1 MRAMRKQKPIVEM
14 RKISKKFGDF
24 WALRR
29 VDFKVN
35 YNEIV
40 GLVGDN
46 GAGKST
52 LIKVLTG
59 VYPPDEGDIYFEGKR
74 IRFSSPAEARNLG
87 IETVHQRLGL
97 VGPMNVAENFFLGK
111 EITKRVGP
119 FKILDKKKMN
129 EICKNTMGELG
140 IRIRSSEKQEVSTL
154 SGGEQQ
160 AVSMGR
166 CIHFGV
172 KLAVLDEPTAALSIK
187 ETEKV
192 IKSIRRMRQQ
202 GLSVI
207 FISHNLSHIWPV
219 ADRFVVLD
227 HGVKVGDFEKR
238 KTSREKLRKLI
249 MGKIEE

>member
-1 MRAMRKQKPIVEM
+1 MRAMRKQKPLVEM
-14 RKISKKFGDF
+14 KKISKKFGDF

-59 VYPPDEGDIYFEGKR
+59 VYPPDEGEIYFEGKR
-74 IRFSSPAEARNLG
+74 TRFSSPAEARNLG

-140 IRIRSSEKQEVSTL
+140 IRIRSSEKQQVSTL

-192 IKSIRRMRQQ
+192 IKSIRRMRHQ

-227 HGVKVGDFEKR
+227 HGVKVGDFEKK

>member
-1 MRAMRKQKPIVEM
+1 MRKQKPLVEA

-52 LIKVLTG
+52 LIKILTG
-59 VYPPDEGDIYFEGKR
+59 VYPPDEGEIYFEGKR
-74 IRFSSPAEARNLG
+74 IRFSSPAEARDLG

-111 EITKRVGP
+111 EITRRVGP

-140 IRIRSSEKQEVSTL
+140 IRIRSSEKQQVSTL

-166 CIHFGV
+166 CIYFGV

-187 ETEKV
+187 ETAKV
-192 IKSIRRMRQQ
+192 INSIRRMRQR

-219 ADRFVVLD
+219 ADRFVILD
-227 HGVKVGDFEKR
+227 HGVKVGDFEKK

>member
-1 MRAMRKQKPIVEM
+1 MRKKKPLVEM
-14 RKISKKFGDF
+14 RKISKRFGEF
-24 WALRR
+24 WALKR

-40 GLVGDN
+40 GLLGDN

-59 VYPPDEGDIYFEGKR
+59 VYPPDEGEIYFEGKKA
-74 IRFSSPAEARNLG
+74 RFSSPAETRNLG

-119 FKILDKKKMN
+119 FNILDKKKMN
-129 EICKNTMGELG
+129 EISKNTLKDLG
-140 IRIRSSEKQEVSTL
+140 IRIRFPEKQQVSTL

-166 CIHFGV
+166 CIYFGV
-172 KLAVLDEPTAALSIK
+172 KLAVLDEPTASLSIK

-192 IKSIRRMRQQ
+192 IESVRGMRKR

-207 FISHNLSHIWPV
+207 FISHNLSHVWPV

-227 HGVKVGDFEKR
+227 HGVKVGDFEKKR
-238 KTSREKLRKLI
+238 TSREKLRKLI

>member
-1 MRAMRKQKPIVEM
+1 MGKKKPLVEM
-14 RKISKKFGDF
+14 RKISKRFGEF
-24 WALRR
+24 WALKNVDFR
-29 VDFKVN
+29 VD

-59 VYPPDEGDIYFEGKR
+59 VYPPDNGEIYFEGKK
-74 IRFSSPAEARNLG
+74 IKFSSPAKARNLG

-97 VGPMNVAENFFLGK
+97 VGSMNIMENFFLGK

-119 FKILDKKKMN
+119 FNILDKKKMS
-129 EICKNTMGELG
+129 EICKSTLKDLS
-140 IRIRSSEKQEVSTL
+140 IRIRSPEKQDVSTL

-160 AVSMGR
+160 AISMGR
-166 CIHFGV
+166 CIYFGA

-192 IKSIRRMRQQ
+192 LKSIRGMKSR

-219 ADRFVVLD
+219 ANRFVVLD
-227 HGVKVGDFEKR
+227 HGVKVGDFKKE
-238 KTSREKLRKLI
+238 KTSKEKLRKLI
-249 MGKIEE
+249 MGKIEV

>member
-1 MRAMRKQKPIVEM
+1 MGKKKSLVEM
-14 RKISKKFGDF
+14 RKIGKRFGEF

-59 VYPPDEGDIYFEGKR
+59 VYPPDEGEIYFEGKKV
-74 IRFSSPAEARNLG
+74 RFSSPAETRNRG

-97 VGPMNVAENFFLGK
+97 VGPMNITENFFLGK

-119 FKILDKKKMN
+119 FNILDKKKMS
-129 EICKNTMGELG
+129 EICKSTLKDLS
-140 IRIRSSEKQEVSTL
+140 IRIRSPEKQQVSTL

-166 CIHFGV
+166 CIYFGV
-172 KLAVLDEPTAALSIK
+172 KLAVLDEPTASLSIK

-192 IKSIRRMRQQ
+192 IESIRGMRRR
-202 GLSVI
+202 GLSII

-227 HGVKVGDFEKR
+227 HGKKVGDFKKGR
-238 KTSREKLRKLI
+238 TSREGLRKLI

>member
-1 MRAMRKQKPIVEM
+1 MRENMGKKRPIVEM
-14 RKISKKFGDF
+14 RKISKSFDGF
-24 WALRR
+24 WALKG

-59 VYPPDEGDIYFEGKR
+59 VYPPDKGEIYFEGKKR
-74 IRFSSPAEARNLG
+74 KFSPKKARDLG

-97 VGPMNVAENFFLGK
+97 VGPMNIMENFFLGK
-111 EITKRVGP
+111 EITKRMGP
-119 FKILDKKKMN
+119 FNILDKRKMN
-129 EICKNTMGELG
+129 ETCKNTLKDLG
-140 IRIRSSEKQEVSTL
+140 IRIRSPEKQKVSTL

-172 KLAVLDEPTAALSIK
+172 KLAVLDEPTASLSIK

-192 IKSIRRMRQQ
+192 IESIRGMKRR
-202 GLSVI
+202 GLSI
-207 FISHNLSHIWPV
+207 ILISHNLSHVWPV
-219 ADRFVVLD
+219 ADRFVILD
-227 HGVKVGDFEKR
+227 HGRKVGDFKKE
-238 KTSREKLRKLI
+238 KTSREELRKLI

>member
-1 MRAMRKQKPIVEM
+1 MEKERPLVEM
-14 RKISKKFGDF
+14 RKISKRFGEF
-24 WALRR
+24 WALKN

-59 VYPPDEGDIYFEGKR
+59 VYPPDGGEIYFEGKKR
-74 IRFSSPAEARNLG
+74 KFSSPAETRNLG
-87 IETVHQRLGL
+87 VETVHQRLGL
-97 VGPMNVAENFFLGK
+97 VGPMNVMENFFLGK
-111 EITKRVGP
+111 EITKRIGP
-119 FKILDKKKMN
+119 FNILDKKKMN
-129 EICKNTMGELG
+129 EISKNTLKDLG
-140 IRIRSSEKQEVSTL
+140 IKIRSPEKQEVLTL

-166 CIHFGV
+166 CTYFGA
-172 KLAVLDEPTAALSIK
+172 KLAVLDEPTASLSII

-192 IKSIRRMRQQ
+192 LESIKGMKKR
-202 GLSVI
+202 GLSII
-207 FISHNLSHIWPV
+207 FISHNLAHVWPV

-227 HGVKVGDFEKR
+227 HGRKVGDFKKG
-238 KTSREKLRKLI
+238 KTSREELRKLI

>member
-1 MRAMRKQKPIVEM
+1 MEKERPLVEM
-14 RKISKKFGDF
+14 RKISKRFGEF
-24 WALRR
+24 WALKN

-59 VYPPDEGDIYFEGKR
+59 VYPPDRGEIYFEGKKR
-74 IRFSSPAEARNLG
+74 KFSSPAETRNLG

-97 VGPMNVAENFFLGK
+97 VGPMNVMENFFLGK
-111 EITKRVGP
+111 EITKRIGP
-119 FKILDKKKMN
+119 FNILDKKKMN
-129 EICKNTMGELG
+129 EISKNTLKDLG
-140 IRIRSSEKQEVSTL
+140 IKIRSPEKQEVSTL

-160 AVSMGR
+160 VVSMGR
-166 CIHFGV
+166 CIYFGA
-172 KLAVLDEPTAALSIK
+172 KLAVLDEPTASLSII

-192 IKSIRRMRQQ
+192 LESIKGMKKR
-202 GLSVI
+202 GLSII
-207 FISHNLSHIWPV
+207 FISHNLAHVWPV

-227 HGVKVGDFEKR
+227 HGKKVGDFKKG
-238 KTSREKLRKLI
+238 KTSREELRKLI

>member
-1 MRAMRKQKPIVEM
+1 MRAMRKQKPLVEA

-59 VYPPDEGDIYFEGKR
+59 VYPPDEGEIYFEGKR

-140 IRIRSSEKQEVSTL
+140 IRIRSSEKQQVSTL

-166 CIHFGV
+166 CIYFGV

-187 ETEKV
+187 ETGKV
-192 IKSIRRMRQQ
+192 INSIRRMRQR

-219 ADRFVVLD
+219 ADRFVILD
-227 HGVKVGDFEKR
+227 HGVKVGDFEKK

>member
-1 MRAMRKQKPIVEM
+1 LK
-14 RKISKKFGDF
+14 G
-24 WALRR
+24 

-35 YNEIV
+35 YDEIV

-59 VYPPDEGDIYFEGKR
+59 VYPPDKGEIYFEGKKR
-74 IRFSSPAEARNLG
+74 KFSSPAEARNLG

-97 VGPMNVAENFFLGK
+97 VGPMNITENFFLGK

-119 FKILDKKKMN
+119 FNILDKKKMN
-129 EICKNTMGELG
+129 ETCKNDLKDLG
-140 IRIRSSEKQEVSTL
+140 IRIRSPEKQEVSIL

-172 KLAVLDEPTAALSIK
+172 KLAVLDEPTASLSIK

-192 IKSIRRMRQQ
+192 IESIRGMKRR
-202 GLSVI
+202 GLSII
-207 FISHNLSHIWPV
+207 FISHNLSHVWPV
-219 ADRFVVLD
+219 ADRFVILD
-227 HGVKVGDFEKR
+227 HGRKVGDFKKE
-238 KTSREKLRKLI
+238 KTSREELRRLI
-249 MGKIEE
+249 VGKIEE

>member
-1 MRAMRKQKPIVEM
+1 MRKKKPLVEM
-14 RKISKKFGDF
+14 RKISKRFGDF

-59 VYPPDEGDIYFEGKR
+59 VYPPDEGEIYFEGKKV
-74 IRFSSPAEARNLG
+74 RFSSPAETRNLG

-129 EICKNTMGELG
+129 EICKDTMRDLG
-140 IRIRSSEKQEVSTL
+140 IRIRSSEKQRVSTL

-160 AVSMGR
+160 VVSMGR
-166 CIHFGV
+166 CIYFGV

-192 IKSIRRMRQQ
+192 IESIRRMKRR

-227 HGVKVGDFEKR
+227 HGVKVGDYEKR

-249 MGKIEE
+249 MGKIED

>member
-1 MRAMRKQKPIVEM
+1 MRKKKPLVEM
-14 RKISKKFGDF
+14 RKISKRFGEF

-40 GLVGDN
+40 GLLGDN

-59 VYPPDEGDIYFEGKR
+59 VYPPDEGEIYFEGKKA
-74 IRFSSPAEARNLG
+74 RFSSPAETRNLG

-119 FKILDKKKMN
+119 FNILDKKKMN
-129 EICKNTMGELG
+129 EISKNTLKDLG
-140 IRIRSSEKQEVSTL
+140 IRIRFPEKQQVSTL

-166 CIHFGV
+166 CIYFGV
-172 KLAVLDEPTAALSIK
+172 KLAVLDEPTASLSIK

-192 IKSIRRMRQQ
+192 IESVRGMRKR

-207 FISHNLSHIWPV
+207 FISHNLSHVWPV

-227 HGVKVGDFEKR
+227 HGVKVGDFGKKR
-238 KTSREKLRKLI
+238 TSREKLRKLI

>member
-1 MRAMRKQKPIVEM
+1 MRKKKPLVEM
-14 RKISKKFGDF
+14 RKISKRFGEF

-40 GLVGDN
+40 GLLGDN

-59 VYPPDEGDIYFEGKR
+59 VYPPDEGEIYFEGKKA
-74 IRFSSPAEARNLG
+74 RFSSPAETRNLG

-119 FKILDKKKMN
+119 FNILDKKKMN
-129 EICKNTMGELG
+129 EISKNTLKDLG
-140 IRIRSSEKQEVSTL
+140 IRIRFPEKQQVSTL

-166 CIHFGV
+166 CIYFGV
-172 KLAVLDEPTAALSIK
+172 KLAVLDEPTASLSIK

-192 IKSIRRMRQQ
+192 IESVRGMRKR

-207 FISHNLSHIWPV
+207 FISHNLSHVWPV

-227 HGVKVGDFEKR
+227 HGVKVGDFEKKR
-238 KTSREKLRKLI
+238 TSREKLRKLI

>member
-1 MRAMRKQKPIVEM
+1 MRAMKKQKPLMEM
-14 RKISKKFGDF
+14 RKIRKKFGDF

-29 VDFKVN
+29 VDFKIN

-59 VYPPDEGDIYFEGKR
+59 VYPPDEGEIYFEGKR

-140 IRIRSSEKQEVSTL
+140 IRIRSSEKQQVSTL

-166 CIHFGV
+166 CIYFGV

-192 IKSIRRMRQQ
+192 IKSIRRMRQR

-227 HGVKVGDFEKR
+227 HGVKVGDFEKK

>member
-1 MRAMRKQKPIVEM
+1 MEKERPLVEM
-14 RKISKKFGDF
+14 RKISKRFGEF
-24 WALRR
+24 WALKN

-59 VYPPDEGDIYFEGKR
+59 VYPPDGGEIYFEGKKR
-74 IRFSSPAEARNLG
+74 KFSFPAETRNLG
-87 IETVHQRLGL
+87 VETVHQRLGL
-97 VGPMNVAENFFLGK
+97 VGPMNVMENFFLGK
-111 EITKRVGP
+111 EITKRIGP
-119 FKILDKKKMN
+119 FNILDKKKMN
-129 EICKNTMGELG
+129 EISKNTLKDLG
-140 IRIRSSEKQEVSTL
+140 IKIRSPEKQEVSTL

-160 AVSMGR
+160 VVSMGR
-166 CIHFGV
+166 CIYFGA
-172 KLAVLDEPTAALSIK
+172 KLAVLDEPTASLSII

-192 IKSIRRMRQQ
+192 LESIKGMKKR
-202 GLSVI
+202 GLSII
-207 FISHNLSHIWPV
+207 FISHNLAHVWPV

-227 HGVKVGDFEKR
+227 HGKKVGDFKKG
-238 KTSREKLRKLI
+238 KTSREELRKLI

>member
-1 MRAMRKQKPIVEM
+1 MGKEQPLVEM
-14 RKISKKFGDF
+14 RKISKRFGEF
-24 WALRR
+24 WALKR

-40 GLVGDN
+40 GLLGDN

-59 VYPPDEGDIYFEGKR
+59 VYPPDEGEIYFEGKKV
-74 IRFSSPAEARNLG
+74 RFSSPAETRNLG
-87 IETVHQRLGL
+87 VETVHQRLGL
-97 VGPMNVAENFFLGK
+97 VGPMNIRENFFLGK

-119 FKILDKKKMN
+119 FNILDKKKMD
-129 EICKNTMGELG
+129 EICQNILKDLG
-140 IRIRSSEKQEVSTL
+140 IRITSPENQQVSTL

-166 CIHFGV
+166 CIYFGA
-172 KLAVLDEPTAALSIK
+172 KLAVLDEPTASLSIK
-187 ETEKV
+187 ETQKV
-192 IKSIRRMRQQ
+192 IESIKGMKKR

-207 FISHNLSHIWPV
+207 FISHNLSHVWPV

-227 HGVKVGDFEKR
+227 HGVKVGDFEK
-238 KTSREKLRKLI
+238 KKASREKLRKLI